1 MTTLLKIGYDYYA
14 MPNAKAAATAI
25 NALAGCIKLRRDH
38 SSIGDHFYPDEHQDE
53 IGMVVVRGDQILRS
67 KPARDVETK
76 TQTKPKQLPERT

>member
-38 SSIGDHFYPDEHQDE
+38 SDNFSDHFYPDEHQDE
-53 IGMVVVRGDQILRS
+53 IGMIVVRDDQILRS
-67 KPARDVETK
+67 KPARDVKSK
-76 TQTKPKQLPERT
+76 TIKQLPERT

>member
-38 SSIGDHFYPDEHQDE
+38 DAKHSDHFYPDEHQDE
-53 IGMVVVRGDQILRS
+53 IGMVVVRDDQILRT
-67 KPARDVETK
+67 KPAHDVESK
-76 TQTKPKQLPERT
+76 KQKQLPERT